1 MASAQAIQSADAAS
15 VTDHAASFEESVQ
28 ALTGILTEVRKLS
41 GIAEDTK
48 KHIELVLREE
58 YEAQNP
64 NPLAK
69 LARKSFIAV
78 RLLTPERNAH
88 YGMTR
93 VRSDEPVLYENR
105 LWFWYQDATWVL
117 EYDAESREWSAVEAS
132 LPVNHPWDDTQRV
145 PASGGAEIRSVLPI
159 KYKAKDADG
168 REVWRWT
175 EVSPRPACWAGPDR
189 RPAYRDGDSH
199 FWLGNTVRDY
209 DGRTMYE
216 AELQSVFTG
225 GSGGRSTDILKLLLQ
240 TQRLVDDVTINEK
253 YIEVEV
259 DDLKERKVNGK
270 ELTIYTDEEG
280 HDYVVD
286 TAGMIEKDGIKKYQA
301 VRCV

>member
-15 VTDHAASFEESVQ
+15 VADHAASFEESVQ

-41 GIAEDTK
+41 GIAEDAK
-48 KHIELVLREE
+48 KHIEQVLREE

-78 RLLTPERNAH
+78 RLLTPERNAI
-88 YGMTR
+88 GGQTS
-93 VRSDEPVLYENR
+93 VRADEPVLIKGR
-105 LWFWYQDATWVL
+105 LWIWRHNETWVM

-159 KYKAKDADG
+159 KYRAKNADG
-168 REVWRWT
+168 R
-175 EVSPRPACWAGPDR
+175 EVSPRPACWAGPDQ

-225 GSGGRSTDILKLLLQ
+225 GSGGRTTDTIKLLLQ
-240 TQRLVDDVTINEK
+240 TQRFVDDVTINEK
-253 YIEVEV
+253 YIEAYA

-280 HDYVVD
+280 HNYIVD

-301 VRCV
+301 VRTV